1 MLNASSLLFE
11 NLMKYNDATQAKRNL
26 KENVKPVKE
35 EDETIVN
42 LQVELPQDLEDVKP
56 DDIKVDVGVMP
67 VETEDEDNSKVKDD
81 ESIEDEIPEENDSI
95 DVEEDDVDNE
105 ADKKESLKRKRLEAF
120 RKMKEAKDC
129 KDDED
134 EKPLEETNDLETAK
148 KNILART
155 QKTEGTKSDV
165 DDECTGKDDCQCKA
179 CKDKKPE
186 EKKESLAR
194 LDTTSLNHLITTFVK
209 DNYKNIDKITI
220 SKAILENNQLI
231 LKGTITNLDGKSES
245 IKLVNKGFN
254 VKKLEGK
261 KFVMDFA
268 DASNTFGIVNESVK
282 KPFIFIA
289 SLKEGILKFNSLKY
303 NFKTKIT
310 EGKIAKVYGTC
321 NLLKESKTRKYNR
334 STFLKEAELRTMTG
348 TDLLN
353 YQGANNF
360 DDGTKPFIAEGKG
373 GTLIIAGSDENDGS
387 ALISIYYGPDGDR
400 WAWKSYDDKETALK
414 DAKLLVNIVNDEEVD
429 VNQLKRF
436 GFELM

>member
-67 VETEDEDNSKVKDD
+67 VETEDEDNSEVKDD
-81 ESIEDEIPEENDSI
+81 EPVEDEIPEENDSI
-95 DVEEDDVDNE
+95 NIEEDDVDDDT
-105 ADKKESLKRKRLEAF
+105 DKKESLKRKRLEAF

-148 KNILART
+148 KNILARAP
-155 QKTEGTKSDV
+155 KTEGTDPEVK
-165 DDECTGKDDCQCKA
+165 DDECTGKDDCQCKV

-194 LDTTSLNHLITTFVK
+194 LDTTSLNHLITAFVK

-220 SKAILENNQLI
+220 SKAILENKQLT
-231 LKGTITNLDGKSES
+231 LKGTITNLEGKTES
-245 IKLVNKGFN
+245 MVLVNKGFD

-261 KFVMDFA
+261 KFVMDFS
-268 DASNTFGIVNESVK
+268 DAKNTFGVITESVK
-282 KPFIFIA
+282 KPFVFIA
-289 SLKEGILKFNSLKY
+289 SLKEGVLKFDSLKY
-303 NFKTKIT
+303 NFKTKVT
-310 EGKIAKVYGTC
+310 EGKIAKVYGKC
-321 NLLKESKTRKYNR
+321 
-334 STFLKEAELRTMTG
+334 
-348 TDLLN
+348 
-353 YQGANNF
+353 
-360 DDGTKPFIAEGKG
+360 
-373 GTLIIAGSDENDGS
+373 TLTEKV
-387 ALISIYYGPDGDR
+387 DR
-400 WAWKSYDDKETALK
+400 
-414 DAKLLVNIVNDEEVD
+414 
-429 VNQLKRF
+429 
-436 GFELM
+436 

>member
-1 MLNASSLLFE
+1 MLNSSSLLFE

-35 EDETIVN
+35 EDETIIN

-56 DDIKVDVGVMP
+56 DDVKVDVGVMP
-67 VETEDEDNSKVKDD
+67 VETDDVESNEDEEKIDDFDETPEEDEDVKPESDEND
-81 ESIEDEIPEENDSI
+81 ESKED
-95 DVEEDDVDNE
+95 
-105 ADKKESLKRKRLEAF
+105 DKKESV
-120 RKMKEAKDC
+120 DV
-129 KDDED
+129 
-134 EKPLEETNDLETAK
+134 ETAK
-148 KNILART
+148 KNILNRVKN
-155 QKTEGTKSDV
+155 KTENKNS
-165 DDECTGKDDCQCKA
+165 ECTGKEDCECEA
-179 CKDKKPE
+179 CKSKKPI
-186 EKKESLAR
+186 KNESLAR

-209 DNYKNIDKITI
+209 DNYKNIDKIVI

-282 KPFIFIA
+282 KPFVFIA

-321 NLLKESKTRKYNR
+321 NLLKESKTHKYNR
-334 STFLKEAELRTMTG
+334 SKSLKEATLKSMSG
-348 TDLLN
+348 VDS
-353 YQGANNF
+353 YAWQGANDF
-360 DDGTKPFIAEGKG
+360 ADGTKPFIAEGEG
-373 GTLIIAGSDENDGS
+373 GTLLVSGSDENDGT
-387 ALISIYYGPDGDR
+387 ALISIYYGPDGDQ

-414 DAKLLVNIVNDEEVD
+414 DAKLLVNIVDDEEVD

-436 GFELM
+436 DFEIM

>member
-67 VETEDEDNSKVKDD
+67 VETEDEDDSEVKDN
-81 ESIEDEIPEENDSI
+81 ETIEDEIPEEDDSI
-95 DVEEDDVDNE
+95 EIEEDDVDDE

-148 KNILART
+148 KNILTRT
-155 QKTEGTKSDV
+155 QKTEGTEPDV
-165 DDECTGKDDCQCKA
+165 DDEKCTGKDDCQCEV

-220 SKAILENNQLI
+220 SKAILENKQLT
-231 LKGTITNLDGKSES
+231 LKGTITNLEGKTES
-245 IKLVNKGFN
+245 MVLVNKGFD

-261 KFVMDFA
+261 KFVMDFS
-268 DASNTFGIVNESVK
+268 DAKNTFGVITESVK
-282 KPFIFIA
+282 KPFVFIA
-289 SLKEGILKFNSLKY
+289 SLKEGVLKFDSLKY
-303 NFKTKIT
+303 NFKTKVT
-310 EGKIAKVYGTC
+310 EGKIAKVYGKC
-321 NLLKESKTRKYNR
+321 
-334 STFLKEAELRTMTG
+334 
-348 TDLLN
+348 
-353 YQGANNF
+353 
-360 DDGTKPFIAEGKG
+360 
-373 GTLIIAGSDENDGS
+373 TLTEKI
-387 ALISIYYGPDGDR
+387 DR
-400 WAWKSYDDKETALK
+400 
-414 DAKLLVNIVNDEEVD
+414 
-429 VNQLKRF
+429 
-436 GFELM
+436 

>member
-26 KENVKPVKE
+26 KENIKPVKE

-67 VETEDEDNSKVKDD
+67 VETEDEDDSEVKDN
-81 ESIEDEIPEENDSI
+81 ETIEDEIPEEDDSI
-95 DVEEDDVDNE
+95 EIEEDDVDDE

-148 KNILART
+148 KNILTRT
-155 QKTEGTKSDV
+155 QKTEGTEPDV
-165 DDECTGKDDCQCKA
+165 DDEKCTGKDDCQCEV

-220 SKAILENNQLI
+220 SKAILENKQLT
-231 LKGTITNLDGKSES
+231 LKGTITNLEGKTES
-245 IKLVNKGFN
+245 MVLVNKGFD

-261 KFVMDFA
+261 KFVMDFS
-268 DASNTFGIVNESVK
+268 DAKNTFGVITESVK
-282 KPFIFIA
+282 KPFVFIA
-289 SLKEGILKFNSLKY
+289 SLKEGVLKFDSLKY
-303 NFKTKIT
+303 NFKTKVT
-310 EGKIAKVYGTC
+310 EGKIAKVYGKC
-321 NLLKESKTRKYNR
+321 
-334 STFLKEAELRTMTG
+334 
-348 TDLLN
+348 
-353 YQGANNF
+353 
-360 DDGTKPFIAEGKG
+360 
-373 GTLIIAGSDENDGS
+373 TLTEKI
-387 ALISIYYGPDGDR
+387 DR
-400 WAWKSYDDKETALK
+400 
-414 DAKLLVNIVNDEEVD
+414 
-429 VNQLKRF
+429 
-436 GFELM
+436 

>member
-67 VETEDEDNSKVKDD
+67 VETEDEDNSEVKDD
-81 ESIEDEIPEENDSI
+81 EPIEDEIPEENDSI

-148 KNILART
+148 KNILARVP
-155 QKTEGTKSDV
+155 KTEGTDLEVK
-165 DDECTGKDDCQCKA
+165 DDECTGKYDCQCKA
-179 CKDKKPE
+179 CKDKKPQ

-194 LDTTSLNHLITTFVK
+194 LDTTSLNHLITAFVK

-220 SKAILENNQLI
+220 SKAILENKQLT
-231 LKGTITNLDGKSES
+231 LKGTITNLEGKTES
-245 IKLVNKGFN
+245 IVLVNKGFDIN
-254 VKKLEGK
+254 KLEGK
-261 KFVMDFA
+261 KFVMDFS
-268 DASNTFGIVNESVK
+268 DAENTFGIITESVK
-282 KPFIFIA
+282 KPFVFIA
-289 SLKEGILKFNSLKY
+289 SLKEGILKFDSLKY
-303 NFKTKIT
+303 NFKTRVT
-310 EGKIAKVYGTC
+310 EGKIAKVYGKCT
-321 NLLKESKTRKYNR
+321 LTEKVNR
-334 STFLKEAELRTMTG
+334 
-348 TDLLN
+348 
-353 YQGANNF
+353 
-360 DDGTKPFIAEGKG
+360 
-373 GTLIIAGSDENDGS
+373 
-387 ALISIYYGPDGDR
+387 
-400 WAWKSYDDKETALK
+400 
-414 DAKLLVNIVNDEEVD
+414 
-429 VNQLKRF
+429 
-436 GFELM
+436 

>member
-67 VETEDEDNSKVKDD
+67 VETEDEDDSEVKDD
-81 ESIEDEIPEENDSI
+81 KTIEDEIPEEDDSI
-95 DVEEDDVDNE
+95 EIEE
-105 ADKKESLKRKRLEAF
+105 DKKESLKRKRLEAF

-148 KNILART
+148 KNILTRT
-155 QKTEGTKSDV
+155 QKTEGTEPDV
-165 DDECTGKDDCQCKA
+165 DDEKCTGKDDCQCEECKA
-179 CKDKKPE
+179 KIK

-220 SKAILENNQLI
+220 SKAILENKQLT
-231 LKGTITNLDGKSES
+231 LKGTITNLEGKTES
-245 IKLVNKGFN
+245 MVLVNKGFD

-261 KFVMDFA
+261 KFVMDFS
-268 DASNTFGIVNESVK
+268 DAKNTFGVITESVK
-282 KPFIFIA
+282 KPFVFIA
-289 SLKEGILKFNSLKY
+289 SLKEGVLKFDSLKY
-303 NFKTKIT
+303 NFKTKVT
-310 EGKIAKVYGTC
+310 EGKIAKVYGKC
-321 NLLKESKTRKYNR
+321 
-334 STFLKEAELRTMTG
+334 
-348 TDLLN
+348 
-353 YQGANNF
+353 
-360 DDGTKPFIAEGKG
+360 
-373 GTLIIAGSDENDGS
+373 TLTEKI
-387 ALISIYYGPDGDR
+387 DR
-400 WAWKSYDDKETALK
+400 
-414 DAKLLVNIVNDEEVD
+414 
-429 VNQLKRF
+429 
-436 GFELM
+436 

>member
-67 VETEDEDNSKVKDD
+67 VETEDEDDSEVKDD
-81 ESIEDEIPEENDSI
+81 EPIEDEIPEENDSI

-148 KNILART
+148 KNILARVP
-155 QKTEGTKSDV
+155 KTEGTDLEVK
-165 DDECTGKDDCQCKA
+165 DDECTGKDDCQCKV

-194 LDTTSLNHLITTFVK
+194 LDTTSLNHLITAFVK

-220 SKAILENNQLI
+220 SKAILENKQLT
-231 LKGTITNLDGKSES
+231 LKGTITNLEGKTES
-245 IKLVNKGFN
+245 IVLVNKGFDIN
-254 VKKLEGK
+254 KLEGK
-261 KFVMDFA
+261 KFVMDFS
-268 DASNTFGIVNESVK
+268 DAENTFGIITESVK
-282 KPFIFIA
+282 KPFVFIA
-289 SLKEGILKFNSLKY
+289 SLKEGVLKFDSLKY
-303 NFKTKIT
+303 NFKTKVT
-310 EGKIAKVYGTC
+310 EGKIAKVYGKCT
-321 NLLKESKTRKYNR
+321 LTEKVNR
-334 STFLKEAELRTMTG
+334 
-348 TDLLN
+348 
-353 YQGANNF
+353 
-360 DDGTKPFIAEGKG
+360 
-373 GTLIIAGSDENDGS
+373 
-387 ALISIYYGPDGDR
+387 
-400 WAWKSYDDKETALK
+400 
-414 DAKLLVNIVNDEEVD
+414 
-429 VNQLKRF
+429 
-436 GFELM
+436 

>member
-1 MLNASSLLFE
+1 MLNSSSLLFE

-26 KENVKPVKE
+26 KENIKPVKE
-35 EDETIVN
+35 EDETIIN

-56 DDIKVDVGVMP
+56 DDVKVDVGVMP
-67 VETEDEDNSKVKDD
+67 VETDDVESNEDEEKIDDFDETPEEDEDVKPESDEDD
-81 ESIEDEIPEENDSI
+81 ESKED
-95 DVEEDDVDNE
+95 
-105 ADKKESLKRKRLEAF
+105 DKKESV
-120 RKMKEAKDC
+120 DV
-129 KDDED
+129 
-134 EKPLEETNDLETAK
+134 ETAK
-148 KNILART
+148 KNILNRVKN
-155 QKTEGTKSDV
+155 KTENKNS
-165 DDECTGKDDCQCKA
+165 ECTGKEDCECEA
-179 CKDKKPE
+179 CKSKKPI
-186 EKKESLAR
+186 KNESLAR

-209 DNYKNIDKITI
+209 DNYKNIDKIVI

-321 NLLKESKTRKYNR
+321 NLLKESKTHKYNR
-334 STFLKEAELRTMTG
+334 SKSLKEATLKSMSG
-348 TDLLN
+348 VDS
-353 YQGANNF
+353 YAWQGANDF
-360 DDGTKPFIAEGKG
+360 ADGTKPFIAEGEG
-373 GTLIIAGSDENDGS
+373 GTLLVSGSDENDGT
-387 ALISIYYGPDGDR
+387 ALISIYYGPDGDQ

-414 DAKLLVNIVNDEEVD
+414 DARLLVNIIDDEEVD